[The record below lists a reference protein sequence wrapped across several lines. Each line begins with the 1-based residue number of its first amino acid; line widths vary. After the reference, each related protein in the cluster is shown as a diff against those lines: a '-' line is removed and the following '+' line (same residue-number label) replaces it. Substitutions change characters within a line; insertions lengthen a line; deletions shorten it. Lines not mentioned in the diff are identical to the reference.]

1 MSVVSHA
8 PVTHAS
14 ASPIYTEPIGAVR
27 NEAHS
32 SGVSWAA
39 VIAGAFV
46 AAALSLILLALGA
59 GIGLSAISPWAG
71 AGASGS
77 AVSKGAIVWMIL
89 MEIISSAFGG
99 YLAGRLRTKWVQ
111 IHTDEVFFRDTAHG
125 FLVWAV
131 ALVISGAL
139 LTTASRAMVGATV
152 RNQNEPQADDTRLN
166 PNAYFVNTLFRSSQP
181 LPANESS
188 ASTQAAVIF
197 AHALAQGALTDDDK
211 NYVSDQ
217 VAAAT
222 GINRADAEQRVT
234 DTFQRD
240 QQAADAARKA
250 VAHAL
255 YWLFVASLIGAF
267 CASYAAL
274 LGGRQRDRIRT

>member
-1 MSVVSHA
+1 MSAASRSLVYENSPLSA
-8 PVTHAS
+8 EAS
-14 ASPIYTEPIGAVR
+14 A
-27 NEAHS
+27 

-39 VIAGAFV
+39 VVAGAFV
-46 AAALSLILLALGA
+46 TAALSLILLALGA
-59 GIGLSAISPWAG
+59 GAGLSSLSLWTNSG
-71 AGASGS
+71 APAS
-77 AVSKGAIVWMIL
+77 AVKLGALIWIAL
-89 MEIISSAFGG
+89 TEIISAGIGG
-99 YLAGRLRTKWVQ
+99 YLAGRLRTKWTGV
-111 IHTDEVFFRDTAHG
+111 HTDEVYFRDTAHG

-131 ALVISGAL
+131 ALVVSGAL
-139 LTTASRAMVGATV
+139 LTTASGAMVGASA
-152 RNQNEPQADDTRLN
+152 RNQNESLAGDTRLN
-166 PNAYFVNTLFRSSQP
+166 PNDYFVNTLFRSSQP

-188 ASTQAAVIF
+188 VRAQAAVIF
-197 AHALAQGALTDDDK
+197 AHALAQGTLTDDDK
-211 NYVSDQ
+211 NYVADQ

-234 DTFQRD
+234 DTFERD

-274 LGGRQRDRIRT
+274 RGGRQRDRIRT